1 MELSHL
7 ELLKHWHQCAG
18 KPIDTD
24 EAGLN
29 DMDIIQFQALL
40 MDNGADLFRAFKQ
53 GDMAVI
59 LSGLVNLSYT
69 AMSAVVLSGG
79 QGDIFSTT
87 VDWRHDGLIISIIR
101 SLSKQIAACA
111 SGQAEDYAALY
122 VLCKK
127 LARDFLNA
135 DFDKSFQRVHQAK
148 MQDRHFPATRHISM
162 PDLSDCLF
170 E

>member
-1 MELSHL
+1 MENSHFK
-7 ELLKHWHQCAG
+7 LLKHWHQSAG
-18 KPIDTD
+18 KPLDTG
-24 EAGLN
+24 EGLS

-53 GDMAVI
+53 GDMAVV

-79 QGDIFSTT
+79 QEDMFSAE
-87 VDWRHDGLIISIIR
+87 VDWRHDGLMISIMR
-101 SLSKQIAACA
+101 SLSKQLAACA
-111 SGQAEDYAALY
+111 SGRAQDYAALY

-135 DFDKSFQRVHQAK
+135 DFDKSFQLVHQAK
-148 MQDRHFPATRHISM
+148 MRDRHFPASRHIPM